1 MKKLMAVLFVL
12 FCTATLFGCNK
23 ADKVDEVPKA
33 TNHAPQR
40 YTGSY
45 RFFGENEY
53 LKITNGSIDFKET
66 NESFYGG
73 DLDVLQSDLFGDV
86 RSYST
91 TFFTLLSNGQRNNFH
106 SSIASGVRD
115 GANAISGDLGSSS
128 SNGFMVVNLE
138 QGLWFELISTD
149 VNGNEYVYLL
159 ELTVVKDTN

>member
-1 MKKLMAVLFVL
+1 MKKLMVVFWVLV
-12 FCTATLFGCNK
+12 CTATLSGCNI
-23 ADKVDEVPKA
+23 ADTADAVPKA
-33 TNHAPQR
+33 TNNAPQR

-45 RFFGENEY
+45 QFFGENEY

-66 NESFYGG
+66 SESFYGG
-73 DLDVLQSDLFGDV
+73 ELEVLASDLFVDV

-106 SSIASGVRD
+106 STTASGVWD

-128 SNGFMVVNLE
+128 SNGFMVVYLE
-138 QGLWFELISTD
+138 QGLWFELITTD
-149 VNGNEYVYLL
+149 VNGNENVYLL